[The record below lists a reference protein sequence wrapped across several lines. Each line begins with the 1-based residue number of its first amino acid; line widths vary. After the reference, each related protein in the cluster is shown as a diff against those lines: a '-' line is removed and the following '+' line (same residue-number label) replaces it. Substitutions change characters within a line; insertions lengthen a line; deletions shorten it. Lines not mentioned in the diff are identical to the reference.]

1 MEEKV
6 VAREYK
12 VMLRAEQF
20 AGNESQVLNAANTF
34 WDAFTQAINPLDL
47 KTDGSL
53 KKIKDRRII
62 DFYDTDT
69 PHLLYG
75 NDYIFRVRRDPS
87 TDEREITLKFRHP
100 DRYIAQDRN
109 MDARDVS
116 QGKTKFEEDIKSPFT
131 VLYSFSTT
139 QTLAATKQL
148 NTLNDVIQ
156 LFPDLADKLTS
167 HTGEELVHTVKH
179 AVRELVIKGG
189 EFILRKE
196 PKANAEC
203 ALIVW
208 YDGNSEKPVV
218 VEFSFRYGDK
228 NGTYTGKMAQRAYD
242 VFEVLQ
248 KLTSWLDPNP
258 KPKTK
263 TAYIYNN
270 D

>member
-12 VMLRAEQF
+12 VMLQTEQF

-34 WDAFTQAINPLDL
+34 WDAFTQAINLLDL

-75 NDYIFRVRRDPS
+75 NDYIFRVRRDTS

-109 MDARDVS
+109 MNARDVS
-116 QGKTKFEEDIKSPFT
+116 QGKIKFEEDIKSPFT

-139 QTLAATKQL
+139 QTIAATKHF

-156 LFPDLADKLTS
+156 LYPDLADKLTNY
-167 HTGEELVHTVKH
+167 TGEETIHIVKH
-179 AVRELVIKGG
+179 SVRELVIKGG
-189 EFILRKE
+189 EFLLRKE
-196 PKANAEC
+196 PKVNAEC
-203 ALIVW
+203 ALIAW
-208 YDGNSEKPVV
+208 YDNNVEKPVV
-218 VEFSFRYGDK
+218 VEFSFRYSDK
-228 NGTYTGKMAQRAYD
+228 NGAYTLKMAQRAYE

-248 KLTSWLDPNP
+248 KLTSWLDP

>member
-20 AGNESQVLNAANTF
+20 AGNESQVLNAANAF

-69 PHLLYG
+69 LHLLYG
-75 NDYIFRVRRDPS
+75 NDYIFRVRRDTS
-87 TDEREITLKFRHP
+87 TDEREVTLKFRHP

-109 MDARDVS
+109 MNARDVS

-139 QTLAATKQL
+139 QTIAATKQL

-156 LFPDLADKLTS
+156 LYPDLADKLTS
-167 HTGEELVHTVKH
+167 YTGEEPIHIVKH
-179 AVRELVIKGG
+179 SVREIVIKGG
-189 EFILRKE
+189 EFQIRKE
-196 PKANAEC
+196 PKVNAEC
-203 ALIVW
+203 ALIAW
-208 YDGNSEKPVV
+208 YDDNAEKPVV
-218 VEFSFRYGDK
+218 VEFSFRYSDK
-228 NGTYTGKMAQRAYD
+228 NGAYTRKMAQRAYE

-248 KLTSWLDPNP
+248 KLTSWLDS